1 MVFLSIRSG
10 ELTNI
15 KTFIPKP
22 SFLAI
27 AAAFGGRDYE
37 QILKH
42 TIANNVSIINSIAHI
57 LAFSLFFQIKFSF
70 WLYVVVRV
78 L

>member
-1 MVFLSIRSG
+1 MFLSIRSG

-22 SFLAI
+22 SFLAT
-27 AAAFGGRDYE
+27 AAAFRGRDYE

-57 LAFSLFFQIKFSF
+57 LAFSLFFQIKISF